1 MDRNNE
7 SLPADLTGIAE
18 VLHAERARPT
28 GLELDR
34 MKTRAMAQAQRA
46 RARRKDSLMRS
57 RLAILTM
64 LVFGILL
71 SGTGA
76 TMAVTGLSGDGSSGE
91 AQYGEQDVAPR
102 EESSTGDQDTLGG
115 SGGNTGSGG
124 QSQGGGPEQAQATRQ
139 VESDDGNGLAFTGYA
154 AIPVLLVGLGL
165 LVLGLLMRRRA
176 QEDTLSTRAR

>member
-1 MDRNNE
+1 MDRNHE

-76 TMAVTGLSGDGSSGE
+76 TMAVTGLSGDGSAGQ
-91 AQYGEQDVAPR
+91 AQYGEQGVAPR
-102 EESSTGDQDTLGG
+102 EESSNGEQDTLGG
-115 SGGNTGSGG
+115 AGGSGGSGG
-124 QSQGGGPEQAQATRQ
+124 QSRGAGPEQAQATRQ

-154 AIPVLLVGLGL
+154 AIPVLLAGLGL
-165 LVLGLLMRRRA
+165 LMLGLVMRRRA
-176 QEDTLSTRAR
+176 QEDTFSTRAR